1 MASKTSAKRGAAII
15 TLVAALAALAGPGVA
30 SAAPAKGSAPAPAP
44 TVTVTVSFGDVASW
58 YEDAS
63 WSES

>member
-1 MASKTSAKRGAAII
+1 MASKTSARRGAAII

-30 SAAPAKGSAPAPAP
+30 SAASNKGSAPAP
-44 TVTVTVSFGDVASW
+44 TVTTTVSFDVVASW